1 MSLKNN
7 IEMVREELNSEEK
20 FFEKAVVTEKFVKK
34 YKNAIIGTIAAIII
48 VALANIAYDI
58 NKQGQIDAA
67 NEALAQLEKGPNNVT
82 ALSRL
87 ESLSPNL
94 HDVWLYSKALADKD
108 TATLEKLKDSKA
120 MLVSDLAS
128 YESAVEL
135 KSAEKLDDY
144 ALRQGAIYKDLANVQ
159 SAIILMNEGKV
170 DEAHQKL
177 SLISEQ
183 SPLSN
188 IAKSLR
194 HYGVK

>member
-7 IEMVREELNSEEK
+7 IDMVKEELNSEEK

-34 YKNAIIGTIAAIII
+34 YKNAIIGTIAAVI
-48 VALANIAYDI
+48 VITVANIAYDI

-67 NEALAQLEKGPNNVT
+67 NEALAQLQKTPNNVT

-87 ESLSPNL
+87 ESLSPEL
-94 HDVWLYSKALADKD
+94 HDVWLYSKAVTDKD

-120 MLVSDLAS
+120 MLVADLAR
-128 YESAVEL
+128 YELASESKDL
-135 KSAEKLDDY
+135 GKLNDY
-144 ALRQGAIYKDLANVQ
+144 ALRQNAVYKDLANVQ
-159 SAIILMNEGKV
+159 SAVVLMDEGKL

-177 SLISEQ
+177 SLITEQ
-183 SPLSN
+183 SPLSE
-188 IAKSLR
+188 IAKALR